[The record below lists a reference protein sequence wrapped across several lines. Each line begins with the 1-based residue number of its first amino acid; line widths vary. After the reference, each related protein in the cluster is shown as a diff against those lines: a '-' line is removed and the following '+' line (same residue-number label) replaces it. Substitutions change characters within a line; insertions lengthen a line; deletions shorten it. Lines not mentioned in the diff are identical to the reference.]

1 MQSFSTTSADVEVFV
16 EPLKMSTEVQHLE
29 LLLNKI
35 FGDEIEKIDGVDH
48 ASNLIEFPLKEEANA
63 NLKVETEV
71 DVQVDVQLAKSH
83 AVMTEF
89 DLFDFS
95 PGQSNDIFKSSSSTP
110 ILKSI
115 IEEDEVDSRLQVV
128 VEAQQRELSQLR
140 QKLKDRDY
148 DIRALDLQIAAN
160 ADQLKYMPE
169 LFNKALL
176 ATELKNQL
184 NELQEALEA
193 EQLTHE
199 QSRDLLFKTQARVDR
214 MKNTFWF
221 KLGRSLGFTPE

>member
-1 MQSFSTTSADVEVFV
+1 MQSFSTSTEVEVFV
-16 EPLKMSTEVQHLE
+16 EPLNMNTEVQHLE

-35 FGDEIEKIDGVDH
+35 FGDEIEKISMDDGGHDLLT
-48 ASNLIEFPLKEEANA
+48 ASNLIEFPLKEEAS
-63 NLKVETEV
+63 
-71 DVQVDVQLAKSH
+71 LALAEEQSQP
-83 AVMTEF
+83 VMPQF

-95 PGQSNDIFKSSSSTP
+95 PGQSGDIFKSTASP

-115 IEEDEVDSRLQVV
+115 IEEDEIDSRLQHV
-128 VEAQQRELSQLR
+128 VEAQQRELSLLR
-140 QKLKDRDY
+140 KKLKDREY
-148 DIRALDLQIAAN
+148 DIRTLDLQIAAN

-176 ATELKNQL
+176 ATELKTQL
-184 NELQEALEA
+184 TEMQEALET

-214 MKNTFWF
+214 MKDTFWF
-221 KLGRSLGFTPE
+221 KLGCSLGFNLE